1 MAEGGGAV
9 RVSAA
14 KLWLEEEWNGGRSAA
29 LDPDAGKL
37 LPSREKVLRGLS
49 ELRAGRGA
57 QKRSSSSSSPPEVI
71 LHCLQMN

>member
-14 KLWLEEEWNGGRSAA
+14 KLWNGGRSAA

-71 LHCLQMN
+71 LHCLEMN